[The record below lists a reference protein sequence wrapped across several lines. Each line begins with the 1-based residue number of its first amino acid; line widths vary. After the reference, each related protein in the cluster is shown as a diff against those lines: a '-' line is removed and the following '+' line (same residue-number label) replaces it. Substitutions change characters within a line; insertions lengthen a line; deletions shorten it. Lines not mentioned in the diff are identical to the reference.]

1 MESWFRHFW
10 VSLSVH
16 KARTLRNYF
25 TAFLYPPLQK
35 QCYCKFLPD
44 QFFWVSKAHAS
55 ITPLVLL
62 YGRWHCAYLT
72 GTSGVNV
79 YSSYKKLNLLK
90 YYSWELRKNME
101 VGNDNPTYE
110 KLKTQEKL
118 PVPDSYFKAVVFKL
132 CSGKLPNSL
141 ETYDVVFNRISHI
154 IPPKKYRL
162 LYHLCH

>member
-1 MESWFRHFW
+1 MIVQNTNILLHLPPKQKDFHWISSQGTRKRLNESWFQHFW

-16 KARTLRNYF
+16 NARTLRNCF

-35 QCYCKFLPD
+35 QCPCYCKFLPD

-90 YYSWELRKNME
+90 YYSWELRKIWKSAM
-101 VGNDNPTYE
+101 TI
-110 KLKTQEKL
+110 LL
-118 PVPDSYFKAVVFKL
+118 M
-132 CSGKLPNSL
+132 
-141 ETYDVVFNRISHI
+141 
-154 IPPKKYRL
+154 KK
-162 LYHLCH
+162 